1 MKGFSISNLVC
12 FCLLCTFAPSLA
24 SANDNLKEILR
35 ESNWDGIIG
44 TWVDRD
50 SQGAAIKTTY
60 SWKLKDR
67 VIEVVTKEAGKESVA
82 LIGVNAKTNEVFQMG
97 VASDGSSSL
106 GSWNFKKD
114 GMAVLGM
121 AYTAGD
127 GSEGALEIRL
137 HLDDKDSMTITIVL
151 PQPIE
156 IEMVRADKKNQ
167 RR

>member
-156 IEMVRADKKNQ
+156 IEMVRVDKKNQ

>member
-127 GSEGALEIRL
+127 GSEGSLEIRL

-156 IEMVRADKKNQ
+156 IEMVRVDKKNQ